1 MSIRPRYA
9 AWVRNVGDARV
20 STRVF
25 GLIFLAKSALTF
37 GTSLASIADI
47 MLSYALE
54 FVAANIDA
62 EKDRSKKNKVVF
74 IALLSAPLFCAP

>member
-1 MSIRPRYA
+1 
-9 AWVRNVGDARV
+9 
-20 STRVF
+20 
-25 GLIFLAKSALTF
+25 
-37 GTSLASIADI
+37 